1 MKKIGITGGTGL
13 LGKLLVK
20 ELKKKKIG
28 YSLFKKDI
36 VNKKS
41 VINWVSKNNNI
52 EYIFHFAAYSTANNS
67 NQNKLKAFKINVK
80 GTENLLKAIKLKKK
94 KIIIFFSSS
103 SHVYNYSN
111 KPIKENFRLN
121 PKNYYAKTK
130 VMAENKIIKS
140 DNKYLKYCIGR
151 IFSIYHKNQK
161 RPFLYPTMKHK
172 LKIIKSDKVQVNGAN
187 NIRDFSNAEQIVKV
201 IMKIFNKRLTGV
213 YNIGSGKGMTVRK
226 FINNYVDKKK
236 IIIDNKK
243 PNSLIANINKLQKKL
258 I

>member
-1 MKKIGITGGTGL
+1 LKKIGITGGTGL

-94 KIIIFFSSS
+94 
-103 SHVYNYSN
+103 
-111 KPIKENFRLN
+111 R
-121 PKNYYAKTK
+121 
-130 VMAENKIIKS
+130 
-140 DNKYLKYCIGR
+140 
-151 IFSIYHKNQK
+151 
-161 RPFLYPTMKHK
+161 
-172 LKIIKSDKVQVNGAN
+172 
-187 NIRDFSNAEQIVKV
+187 
-201 IMKIFNKRLTGV
+201 
-213 YNIGSGKGMTVRK
+213 
-226 FINNYVDKKK
+226 
-236 IIIDNKK
+236 
-243 PNSLIANINKLQKKL
+243 
-258 I
+258 